1 MTTPSEHRG
10 TRRSPKPTSELERV
24 RRDIVRLL
32 RDLRGAFDELL
43 VQSEI
48 GEMNVRDALAA
59 RVEQIDQAWF
69 NLKRCTHD
77 RVEEER
83 TRVATFENA
92 ADEAAA
98 EAAHER
104 GQTSAATG

>member
-10 TRRSPKPTSELERV
+10 TRRSPTPTSELEHV
-24 RRDIVRLL
+24 RRDIIRLL

-69 NLKRCTHD
+69 NLKRCT
-77 RVEEER
+77 REQVEEER
-83 TRVATFENA
+83 TKVATFEQA
-92 ADEAAA
+92 AEEAAA
-98 EAAHER
+98 EAADEH
-104 GQTSAATG
+104 GHDSAAAG